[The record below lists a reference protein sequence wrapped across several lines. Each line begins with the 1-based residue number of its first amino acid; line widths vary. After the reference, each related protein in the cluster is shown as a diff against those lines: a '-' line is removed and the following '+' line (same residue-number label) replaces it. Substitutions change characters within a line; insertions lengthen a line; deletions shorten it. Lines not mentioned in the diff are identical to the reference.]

1 MYNDHEQWARIR
13 YRVLVERA
21 TQRQVARESGISPNT
36 VRKMLRERQPVPYG
50 PREQVFPK
58 LGPYLQT
65 IQQMVSGEEQPGCS
79 YREIYRYIREQGFT
93 GTYDAVGNYIR
104 SLKPTDRMLWEAAY
118 DEIGTLDRKS
128 AVNLL
133 MRVAR
138 QCRANERQRLISF
151 QARKTHKDSAK
162 QAAFTWL
169 RRLLQQRM
177 PVATLQS
184 ELGDVSDLDVLLDRL
199 YDGGRHERN
208 RSLAV
213 LGSLRGW
220 PSTAICAFLGIEKK
234 TYRSYWQT
242 YERGRASALFAPRV
256 PPHKKVDSEPLK
268 SLIFT
273 ILHEPPLNYGI
284 NRTAWTMGTLQ
295 QALAEKGNPVCR
307 DTIRKITRQAG
318 WRWLKARK
326 VLTSTD
332 PDYSEK
338 VRTLRSTLASLQA
351 DEAFFSIDEY
361 GPFIVRLHGGRA
373 LTPPGVVRIV
383 PARQKA
389 RGTLILTAALELST
403 NQVTHFYSEKK
414 NTTEMIRL
422 IEILATKYAARR
434 LLYLSWDAAS
444 WHASNQLKDWLAKH
458 NAEAR
463 GSGGPQIKVVPLP
476 SCAPFLNV
484 IEAVFSGMAR
494 AVIHNSNYPSAVEA
508 KMAIDR
514 YFAERNAHF
523 QAYPERAG
531 EWVWGLE
538 RQPAVF
544 SEANNC
550 KDPAY
555 GR

>member
-1 MYNDHEQWARIR
+1 MQ
-13 YRVLVERA
+13 
-21 TQRQVARESGISPNT
+21 T
-36 VRKMLRERQPVPYG
+36 V
-50 PREQVFPK
+50 
-58 LGPYLQT
+58 
-65 IQQMVSGEEQPGCS
+65 QQMVSGERQPSLS
-79 YREIYRYIREQGFT
+79 YREIYRSIREQGYT

-118 DEIGTLDRKS
+118 EDIKTLDRKS
-128 AVNLL
+128 AVTLL

-138 QCRANERQRLISF
+138 QCQANERQRLASSR
-151 QARKTHKDSAK
+151 ARKTHKEVAR

-169 RRLLQQRM
+169 RQLLQQRM
-177 PVATLQS
+177 PAADLRG
-184 ELGDVSDLDVLLDRL
+184 ELGEVPDLDRLLDRL
-199 YDGGRHERN
+199 HHGGRHVRN
-208 RSLAV
+208 RSLVV

-220 PSTAICAFLGIEKK
+220 PSTAICAFLGMEKK

-242 YERGRASALFAPRV
+242 YERGGASALFAARPSTR
-256 PPHKKVDSEPLK
+256 KKVNSEPLK
-268 SLIFT
+268 SLIFA

-295 QALAEKGNPVCR
+295 QALAEKGNSACR
-307 DTIRKITRQAG
+307 DTIRKITKQAG

-338 VRTLRSTLASLQA
+338 VRTLRSTLASLHT

-361 GPFIVRLHGGRA
+361 GPFIVRLHSGKA
-373 LTPPGVVRIV
+373 LTPPGTIRIV
-383 PARQKA
+383 PARQRA

-403 NQVTHFYSEKK
+403 NQVTHVYSEKK
-414 NTTEMIRL
+414 NTAEMIRL
-422 IEILATKYAARR
+422 IETLASKYAAYRR
-434 LLYLSWDAAS
+434 VYLSWDAAS
-444 WHASNQLKDWLAKH
+444 WHSSNQLKDWLAKH
-458 NAEAR
+458 NAAAQV
-463 GSGGPQIKVVPLP
+463 GNGPQIEVVPLP

-494 AVIHNSNYPSAVEA
+494 AIIHNSNYSSAEEA
-508 KMAIDR
+508 QAAIDR
-514 YFAERNAHF
+514 YLAERNAHF
-523 QAYPERAG
+523 QEQPERAG

-544 SEANNC
+544 SEANTC

-555 GR
+555 NR

>member
-65 IQQMVSGEEQPGCS
+65 IQQMVSGEEQPGFS

-220 PSTAICAFLGIEKK
+220 PSTVICTFLGIEKK
-234 TYRSYWQT
+234 TYRGYWQA
-242 YERGRASALFAPRV
+242 YERGGASALFAPRA

-284 NRTAWTMGTLQ
+284 NRTAWTMDTLQ

-373 LTPPGVVRIV
+373 LTPPGTFRTV

-414 NTTEMIRL
+414 NTAEMIRL
-422 IEILATKYAARR
+422 TEILATKYAACRQ
-434 LLYLSWDAAS
+434 LYLSWDSAS
-444 WHASNQLKDWLAKH
+444 WHSSNRLKDWLAKH

-508 KMAIDR
+508 SRSGPGKCRVRMMR
-514 YFAERNAHF
+514 
-523 QAYPERAG
+523 
-531 EWVWGLE
+531 
-538 RQPAVF
+538 
-544 SEANNC
+544 
-550 KDPAY
+550 K
-555 GR
+555 

>member
-1 MYNDHEQWARIR
+1 MYSDPEQWARIR
-13 YRVLVERA
+13 YRVLVEGA
-21 TQRQVARESGISPNT
+21 TQRQVARETGISMNT

-50 PREQVFPK
+50 PRERVFPK

-65 IQQMVSGEEQPGCS
+65 IRQMASSAEHPDLS
-79 YREIYRYIREQGFT
+79 FREIYRHIRQQGFS
-93 GTYDAVGNYIR
+93 GGYDTVRNYIR

-118 DEIGTLDRKS
+118 DEIRGLDKQS
-128 AVNLL
+128 AVAVL
-133 MRVAR
+133 MRVAK
-138 QCRANERQRLISF
+138 QCRANERQRLTSSA
-151 QARKTHKDSAK
+151 ARKTHKEVTR

-169 RRLLQQRM
+169 RQLSQHRM
-177 PVATLQS
+177 PAADLRR
-184 ELGDVSDLDVLLDRL
+184 ELGDVPDLDVLLGRL
-199 YDGGRHERN
+199 QDGGRHARN
-208 RSLAV
+208 RSLVV

-220 PSTAICAFLGIEKK
+220 PSTAICAFLSIEKK
-234 TYRSYWQT
+234 TYCGYCQA
-242 YERGRASALFAPRV
+242 YERGGAAALFAPRA
-256 PPHKKVDSEPLK
+256 PPRRKVDSESLK

-284 NRTAWTMGTLQ
+284 NRTAWTMGSLQ
-295 QALAEKGNPVCR
+295 HALAEKGSPICR
-307 DTIRKITRQAG
+307 DTIRKITQQAG

-338 VRTLRSTLASLQA
+338 VRTLRSTLASLQP

-373 LTPPGVVRIV
+373 LTPPGTVRTV

-403 NQVTHFYSEKK
+403 NQVTHVYSEKK
-414 NTTEMIRL
+414 NTAEMIRL
-422 IEILATKYAARR
+422 IEILVTKYAACRQ
-434 LLYLSWDAAS
+434 LYLSWDAAS
-444 WHASNQLKDWLAKH
+444 WHASNQLKGWLAQH
-458 NAEAR
+458 NADAQVR
-463 GSGGPQIKVVPLP
+463 GGPQIKVVPLP

-494 AVIHNSNYPSAVEA
+494 AVIHNSNYPSAEEA
-508 KMAIDR
+508 KAAIDR

-523 QAYPERAG
+523 QAHPERAG

-538 RQPAVF
+538 RQPAIF

-555 GR
+555 R

>member
-1 MYNDHEQWARIR
+1 MYSDHEQWAQIR
-13 YRVLVERA
+13 HRVLVERA
-21 TQRQVARESGISPNT
+21 SRKQVARETGISPKT
-36 VRKMLRERQPVPYG
+36 VRKMLRARQPVPYG
-50 PREQVFPK
+50 PRQQVFPK

-65 IQQMVSGEEQPGCS
+65 IQQMISDDEQPSLS
-79 YREIYRYIREQGFT
+79 YREIYRSIREQGFT
-93 GTYDAVGNYIR
+93 GTYDAVGHYIR
-104 SLKPTDRMLWEAAY
+104 SLKPTDRMLWEATY
-118 DEIGTLDRKS
+118 DDIQTLDRRS

-138 QCRANERQRLISF
+138 QCRANERQRLVSS
-151 QARKTHKDSAK
+151 QARKTHKAMTK

-169 RRLLQQRM
+169 RRLLQQR
-177 PVATLQS
+177 VRVIDLRG
-184 ELGDVSDLDVLLDRL
+184 ELGDIPDLDMLLDML
-199 YDGGRHERN
+199 HDGGRHERN

-220 PSTAICAFLGIEKK
+220 PSTVICAFLGIEKK
-234 TYRSYWQT
+234 TYRGYWQA
-242 YERGRASALFAPRV
+242 YERGGASALFAPQA
-256 PPHKKVDSEPLK
+256 PPHKKVDNEFLK

-273 ILHEPPLNYGI
+273 ILHEPPRNYGI

-295 QALAEKGNPVCR
+295 QALAEKGSPACR

-332 PDYSEK
+332 PGYSEK
-338 VRTLRSTLASLQA
+338 VRILRSTLASLQPE
-351 DEAFFSIDEY
+351 EAFLSIDEY
-361 GPFIVRLHGGRA
+361 GPFIVRLHGGTA
-373 LTPPGVVRIV
+373 LTPPGTIRIV

-403 NQVTHFYSEKK
+403 NQVTHVYSEKK
-414 NTTEMIRL
+414 NTAEMIRL
-422 IEILATKYAARR
+422 IEVLTTKYAACRQ
-434 LLYLSWDAAS
+434 LYLSWDAAS
-444 WHASNQLKDWLAKH
+444 WHSSNRLKDWLAKH
-458 NAEAR
+458 NAAAQV
-463 GSGGPQIKVVPLP
+463 GTGPQIKVVPLP

-494 AVIHNSNYPSAVEA
+494 AVIHNSNYPSADEA
-508 KMAIDR
+508 KAAIDR

-523 QAYPERAG
+523 QAHPERAG
-531 EWVWGLE
+531 EWVWRLE

-544 SEANNC
+544 SESNNC

-555 GR
+555 RR

>member
-1 MYNDHEQWARIR
+1 MYSDHEQWARIQ
-13 YRVLVERA
+13 YRVLVEGA
-21 TQRQVARESGISPNT
+21 TQRQVARETGISPNT

-65 IQQMVSGEEQPGCS
+65 IQQMVLRDEQPSLS
-79 YREIYRYIREQGFT
+79 YRAIYRSIREQGYT

-118 DEIGTLDRKS
+118 DEIQALDRKS
-128 AVNLL
+128 AIDLL
-133 MRVAR
+133 VRVAR
-138 QCRANERQRLISF
+138 QGRANERQRLISF
-151 QARKTHKDSAK
+151 QARKTHKEVAK

-169 RRLLQQRM
+169 RPLLQLRM
-177 PVATLQS
+177 PVTDLRG
-184 ELGDVSDLDVLLDRL
+184 ELGEVPDIDLLLAKL
-199 YDGGRHERN
+199 HEGGRHERN
-208 RSLAV
+208 RSLVV

-220 PSTAICAFLGIEKK
+220 PSTAVCAFLGIEKK
-234 TYRSYWQT
+234 THRGYWQI
-242 YERGRASALFAPRV
+242 YERGGASALFAPRA
-256 PPHKKVDSEPLK
+256 PTRKKINNESLK
-268 SLIFT
+268 SLIFA

-295 QALAEKGNPVCR
+295 QALAEKGNSACR
-307 DTIRKITRQAG
+307 DTIRKITKQAG

-332 PDYSEK
+332 PGYSEK
-338 VRTLRSTLASLQA
+338 VRTLRSTLASLQP

-373 LTPPGVVRIV
+373 LTPPGTVRVV

-403 NQVTHFYSEKK
+403 NQVTHIYSEKK

-422 IEILATKYAARR
+422 IGALASKYAAYHR
-434 LLYLSWDAAS
+434 LYLSWDAAS
-444 WHASNQLKDWLAKH
+444 WHSSNRLKDWLAKH
-458 NAEAR
+458 NAAAQV
-463 GSGGPQIKVVPLP
+463 GSGPQINVVPLP

-494 AVIHNSNYPSAVEA
+494 AVIHNSNYPSAEEA
-508 KMAIDR
+508 KAAIDR
-514 YFAERNAHF
+514 YLAERNTHF
-523 QAYPERAG
+523 QGHPERAG